1 MTLSPQ
7 DKKSANQLSG
17 AKRALLEQRLR
28 NAKAKNAMLEAET
41 VTISPRGTDDPAPL
55 SFSQQRLWFLD
66 QLEPE
71 NAAYNMPDALRL
83 SGDLNIAVLDLALK
97 TILQRHEILRT
108 IFAEV
113 DEQPVQVVTPQPTT
127 TLQLYDVS
135 ALPSD
140 VRETVTDRLAA
151 AEAACP
157 FDLLRGPLLRVC
169 LVRLDQHEHVL
180 LVTMHHIISDGWSC
194 GVFFKELSMLYN
206 ALVANNLTSLSALPI
221 QYADYAAWQ
230 QRELQ
235 GERLNQHMV
244 YWKEQLADAE
254 TILNL
259 PTDRPR
265 PSVRTFRGAHQAFT
279 LSAEI
284 ARQLQDIARREG
296 CTLFMALLSLYTI
309 LLARYSGQ
317 RDILVGSPIAGRDH
331 AELEGLIGFF
341 LNTLVL
347 RTRFADN
354 LTFQE
359 VLRHTREMALS
370 AFAHQELPFERLVE
384 ELKPERNLGYT
395 PLFQVMFTLQNS
407 PAAPLQL
414 TGITSQSIGFDFNIT
429 KVDLSLSMEETAD
442 GITGLFTYNT
452 DLFDATTIERMA
464 EHFRILA
471 DHLIANPTQSVYNT
485 ALLTPNEKRLLQMW
499 NDTAIRERPS
509 RCLHHLIEEQAE
521 RTPEATALV
530 QGDQHLNY
538 AALNHRANQL
548 ARVLQQR
555 SVGPEVRV
563 GICLERSFDMVV
575 SVLAVLKA
583 GGAYLPLDL
592 DYPQARLA
600 YILENARPHLLLTQ
614 QTLEAQLPAFEGEKI
629 CLDRDQELW
638 VQEDGSNLPTT
649 ATAENL
655 AYIVHTSGS
664 TGQPKGVLSTH
675 RGATNYLAF
684 LADRYALSASDV
696 ALQIAT
702 LSFDASVR
710 DLLGPLSVGAKV
722 VLIEQEDAKDPVV
735 LLNTMRQQDVTC
747 LLSVVPTL
755 LRGMVEAAES
765 PRHAPSIR
773 LMLLSGE
780 SLQADDCRNAQALFG
795 SQVQLVN
802 QYGPTECSMTSS
814 YYQVVDPTLEQSAIP
829 VGRPID
835 NAQIHILDE
844 QLNPAPIG
852 VCGEVYITSPGL
864 ARGYLNRPAIAAAQF
879 LPNPFSP
886 VPGMRLYRAGDVA
899 RYRADGTIEL
909 RGRVDHQIKIRG
921 VRVELG
927 EIEAVLNQHPDV
939 QRAAVTYHQ
948 QGGNEGRL
956 AAYLVAESEAPSI
969 NSLRGFLKGFLPDA
983 MIPSAFIVLDALP
996 LTTNGKV
1003 DRRALPAPEHTSLD
1017 LGTAYAA
1024 PQTETEEQLAQ
1035 IWMEVLGIDRVGID
1049 DNFFDLGGDS
1059 FKSIRVVRKFGDSM
1073 RVFDLFKH
1081 PTIRTLA
1088 AALSEERT
1096 DEHVLLQELTP
1107 ALSPQERVVSYVC
1120 FPYGGGSAISYQPLA
1135 RALPRGHS
1143 LYAVALPGHDFTR
1156 EDEEP
1161 APFHEAAHACADEI
1175 QQTISGRL
1183 VIYGHCAGSAMAI
1196 EVTRLLEA
1204 DGVHVERVYLGGAF
1218 PNVRLPGKLFEF
1230 LANNLQID
1238 RLSGDRTYETF
1249 FKSLGGFADVI
1260 DDREVKQIIKNLR
1273 QDSRDAEDYFTYSFA
1288 DKQYMPLTAPIVC
1301 IVGDKDPL
1309 TEYYQERYQEWEF
1322 FSPDVHLQVLPQAGH
1337 YFIKH
1342 RAAEVADMLTA
1353 PLPAVE
1359 KATTPGTV
1367 QPCHLPTPRRRTK
1380 TSATASQAGLLPTL
1394 RIFLIVAAGQ
1404 FVSLVGS
1411 GLTGF
1416 ALGVWVYL
1424 QTGSVTQFA
1433 LISIFAML
1441 PGIIFSPLAGAVI
1454 DRSDRRKVMILSDLG
1469 AGLGTVTLTLLLW
1482 TGQLEIWLI
1491 YLILTWNSIC
1501 NTFQRPA
1508 YASAIPQL
1516 VPKRYLWQANGIVQ
1530 MAEAGSQILAP
1541 VVAAALVV
1549 TIGLSGVI
1557 LIDFVTFLFAVTTLF
1572 FVRFPNS
1579 MPWQRKEPLMREIAN
1594 GWRYITSHRGMMG
1607 LLLHAAATNVLLAI
1621 MTVLVTPLVLQS
1633 LDSTTTLGS
1642 VMGVGGAG
1650 MLFGGLAMSIWGGPK
1665 RLMSGLLGFSVLSGL
1680 FIMLMG
1686 VQPSL
1691 PFIALGFFGFTLTLA
1706 LSNGCYTALIQT
1718 KVPHLLHGRVFAL
1731 NQMIAFSTM
1740 PLGFALAG
1748 PLSDHV
1754 FGPLLMPGGLLA
1766 DSIGPLIGV
1775 GAGRGIGLLFIV
1787 IGFLT
1792 VLVTLVGYVYPRLW
1806 RLEDEIPD
1814 ANPEELLVTEPHDS
1828 PHVVPASVPTAAQ
1841 T

>member
-7 DKKSANQLSG
+7 DKKTTTQLSA

-28 NAKAKNAMLEAET
+28 NAKAKNATLETET
-41 VTISPRGTDDPAPL
+41 VTIPPRATDDPAPL

-66 QLEPE
+66 QLEPA
-71 NAAYNMPDALRL
+71 NATYNMPDALRL
-83 SGDLNIAVLDLALK
+83 SGDLNVAAFEQALH

-108 IFAEV
+108 TFAEV
-113 DEQPVQVVTPQPTT
+113 DEQPVQIVAPEPTT

-135 ALPSD
+135 GFSGDTHESIVA
-140 VRETVTDRLAA
+140 RLASE
-151 AEAACP
+151 EAVCP

-169 LVRLDQHEHVL
+169 LVRIERHEHVL

-194 GVFFKELSMLYN
+194 GVFFKELSTLYN
-206 ALVANNLTSLSALPI
+206 AMAANKPTSLSALPI
-221 QYADYAAWQ
+221 QYGDYAVWQ

-235 GERLNQHMV
+235 GERLHQHMA
-244 YWKEQLADAE
+244 YWKEQLANAE
-254 TILNL
+254 TILKL

-265 PSVRTFRGAHQAFT
+265 PSVQTFRGAHHAFT
-279 LSAEI
+279 LSPERAK
-284 ARQLQDIARREG
+284 QLQDIARREG
-296 CTLFMALLSLYTI
+296 CTLFMALLSLYTV

-317 RDILVGSPIAGRDH
+317 RDILVGSPMAGRDH

-354 LTFQE
+354 PTFQE
-359 VLRHTREMALS
+359 VLRHTREMTLG
-370 AFAHQELPFERLVE
+370 AFAHQELPFERLVD

-395 PLFQVMFTLQNS
+395 PLFQVMFTLQNA

-414 TGITSQSIGFDFNIT
+414 TGITSRSIGFDFNIA

-464 EHFRILA
+464 AHFHTLT
-471 DHLIANPTQSVYNT
+471 DQFIANPAQSVYT
-485 ALLTPNEKRLLQMW
+485 TPLLTPDEQRLLQGW
-499 NDTAIRERPS
+499 NDTVTSERPG

-521 RTPEATALV
+521 RTPESIALV
-530 QGDQHLNY
+530 QSGQQLSY
-538 AALNHRANQL
+538 TALNQRANQL

-555 SVGPEVRV
+555 GVGPEVRV
-563 GICLERSFDMVV
+563 GICVERSFDMVV

-583 GGAYLPLDL
+583 GGVYLPLDL
-592 DYPQARLA
+592 DYPSARLA
-600 YILENARPHLLLTQ
+600 YILENAQPHLILTQ
-614 QTLEAQLPAFEGEKI
+614 QTLEARLPAFEGEKV

-638 VQEDGSNLPTT
+638 SNEDGSNLPTT
-649 ATAENL
+649 AAAENL

-722 VLIEQEDAKDPVV
+722 VLVEQQQAKDPAA
-735 LLNTMRQQDVTC
+735 LLDTMRRQDVTC

-755 LRGMVEAAES
+755 LRGMAEAAES
-765 PRHAPSIR
+765 PMHASSIS

-780 SLQADDCRNAQALFG
+780 SLRSDDCHAAQTLFG
-795 SQVQLVN
+795 TQVQLVN
-802 QYGPTECSMTSS
+802 QYGPTECTMTSS
-814 YYQVVDPTLEQSAIP
+814 YYRVDERALAQSAIP

-852 VCGEVYITSPGL
+852 VYGEVYITSLGL
-864 ARGYLNRPAIAAAQF
+864 ARGYLNRPATTAVQF
-879 LPNPFSP
+879 LPNSFSSC
-886 VPGMRLYRAGDVA
+886 PGTQLYRTGDVA

-909 RGRVDHQIKIRG
+909 GGRIDHQIKIRG

-927 EIEAVLNQHPDV
+927 EIEAVLNQHPAV

-956 AAYLVAESEAPSI
+956 VAYLVAEAEAPSI
-969 NSLRGFLKGFLPDA
+969 STLRAFLKDFLPDA
-983 MIPSAFIVLDALP
+983 MIPAAFVVLDAVP
-996 LTTNGKV
+996 LTTNGKIN
-1003 DRRALPAPEHTSLD
+1003 RRALPAPEHASLD
-1017 LGTAYAA
+1017 LGTAYVA
-1024 PQTETEEQLAQ
+1024 PQTETEERLAQ
-1035 IWMEVLGIDRVGID
+1035 IWMEVLGIERVGID

-1073 RVFDLFKH
+1073 RVFDIFKH
-1081 PTIRTLA
+1081 PTIRALA
-1088 AALSEERT
+1088 VALSQERT
-1096 DEHVLLQELTP
+1096 DEHALLQELTP
-1107 ALSPQERVVSYVC
+1107 ALSPQERTVSYVC

-1135 RALPRGHS
+1135 RALPRSHS

-1161 APFHEAAHACADEI
+1161 APFHEVARACADEI

-1196 EVTRLLEA
+1196 EVARLLEA
-1204 DGVHVERVYLGGAF
+1204 DGVQVERVYLGGTF

-1249 FKSLGGFADVI
+1249 FTSLGGFADVI

-1288 DKQYMPLTAPIVC
+1288 DKQYTPLIAPIVC

-1322 FSPDVHLQVLPQAGH
+1322 FSSRVHLQVLPQAGH

-1353 PLPAVE
+1353 PPPSVE
-1359 KATTPGTV
+1359 ETVSVSEEVQHETTRIAG
-1367 QPCHLPTPRRRTK
+1367 RRTK
-1380 TSATASQAGLLPTL
+1380 TPAPVSQAGLLPTL

-1433 LISIFAML
+1433 LISVFAML

-1454 DRSDRRKVMILSDLG
+1454 DRSDRRKVMIFSDLG
-1469 AGLGTVTLTLLLW
+1469 AGLGTLALTLLLW

-1530 MAEAGSQILAP
+1530 MTEAGS
-1541 VVAAALVV
+1541 
-1549 TIGLSGVI
+1549 
-1557 LIDFVTFLFAVTTLF
+1557 
-1572 FVRFPNS
+1572 
-1579 MPWQRKEPLMREIAN
+1579 
-1594 GWRYITSHRGMMG
+1594 
-1607 LLLHAAATNVLLAI
+1607 
-1621 MTVLVTPLVLQS
+1621 
-1633 LDSTTTLGS
+1633 
-1642 VMGVGGAG
+1642 
-1650 MLFGGLAMSIWGGPK
+1650 
-1665 RLMSGLLGFSVLSGL
+1665 
-1680 FIMLMG
+1680 
-1686 VQPSL
+1686 
-1691 PFIALGFFGFTLTLA
+1691 
-1706 LSNGCYTALIQT
+1706 
-1718 KVPHLLHGRVFAL
+1718 
-1731 NQMIAFSTM
+1731 
-1740 PLGFALAG
+1740 
-1748 PLSDHV
+1748 
-1754 FGPLLMPGGLLA
+1754 
-1766 DSIGPLIGV
+1766 
-1775 GAGRGIGLLFIV
+1775 RGICR
-1787 IGFLT
+1787 
-1792 VLVTLVGYVYPRLW
+1792 TLEGITDRIPRQNK
-1806 RLEDEIPD
+1806 I
-1814 ANPEELLVTEPHDS
+1814 NEPNL
-1828 PHVVPASVPTAAQ
+1828 
-1841 T
+1841 

>member
-1 MTLSPQ
+1 MTQSPQ
-7 DKKSANQLSG
+7 DKKTATQLSA

-28 NAKAKNAMLEAET
+28 SAKTKNATLTAET
-41 VTISPRGTDDPAPL
+41 VTIPRRGTDDPAPL

-66 QLEPE
+66 QLEPA

-83 SGDLNIAVLDLALK
+83 SGDLTISVFERAIN
-97 TILQRHEILRT
+97 TILHRHEILRT
-108 IFAEV
+108 TFAEV
-113 DEQPVQVVTPQPTT
+113 DEQPVQVVASKPTT
-127 TLQLYDVS
+127 TLVLYDLS
-135 ALPSD
+135 GLSSD
-140 VRETVTDRLAA
+140 ACETATAQLAA
-151 AEAACP
+151 EEAACP
-157 FDLLRGPLLRVC
+157 FDLTRGPLLRIC
-169 LVRLDQHEHVL
+169 LVRLDQQDHVL
-180 LVTMHHIISDGWSC
+180 LVTMHHVISDGWSG
-194 GVFFKELSMLYN
+194 GVFFKELSTLYN
-206 ALVANNLTSLSALPI
+206 AFAANKSPSLLELPI
-221 QYADYAAWQ
+221 QYGDYAAWQ
-230 QRELQ
+230 RRELQ
-235 GERLNQHMV
+235 GERLSQHMV
-244 YWKEQLADAE
+244 YWKEQLADVE
-254 TILNL
+254 TILHL
-259 PTDRPR
+259 PTDRLR
-265 PSVRTFRGAHQAFT
+265 PPVQTFCGAHHVFT
-279 LSAEI
+279 LSA
-284 ARQLQDIARREG
+284 AMTKQLQDIARREG
-296 CTLFMALLSLYTI
+296 CTLFMALLAIYTT

-317 RDILVGSPIAGRDH
+317 RDILVGSPITGRDH
-331 AELEGLIGFF
+331 AELEDLIGFF

-347 RTRFADN
+347 RTRFTDN
-354 LTFQE
+354 PTFQE
-359 VLRHTREMALS
+359 VLRQTREMALG

-395 PLFQVMFTLQNS
+395 PLFQVMFTLHNA
-407 PAAPLQL
+407 PTAPLQL
-414 TGITSQSIGFDFNIT
+414 SGITSHSIGFDFYIT
-429 KVDLSLSMEETAD
+429 KIDLSLSMEETAD
-442 GITGLFTYNT
+442 GIIGLFTYNT
-452 DLFDATTIERMA
+452 DLFDAATIERMA
-464 EHFRILA
+464 EHFCVQA
-471 DHLIANPTQSVYNT
+471 AQFSANPTQHVYDVS
-485 ALLTPNEKRLLQMW
+485 LLTSDEQDLLRTW
-499 NDTAIRERPS
+499 NDTATNAPQVWCIHQ
-509 RCLHHLIEEQAE
+509 LFEEQAE
-521 RTPEATALV
+521 RTPDATALV
-530 QGDQHLNY
+530 LNNQQLSY
-538 AALNHRANQL
+538 AALNQRANQL
-548 ARVLQQR
+548 AWVLQQR
-555 SVGPEVRV
+555 GVGPEVRV
-563 GICLERSFDMVV
+563 GICVERSFEMVV

-592 DYPQARLA
+592 DYPSARLA
-600 YILENARPHLLLTQ
+600 YILANAQSHLILTQ
-614 QTLEAQLPAFEGEKI
+614 QTLETRLPPFVGEKI
-629 CLDRDQELW
+629 CLDRDEELW
-638 VQEDGSNLPTT
+638 GAEDKSNLPTT

-684 LADRYALSASDV
+684 LAEQYALSVSDTV
-696 ALQIAT
+696 LQIAT

-722 VLIEQEDAKDPVV
+722 VLVEQEDAKDPSA
-735 LLNTMRQQDVTC
+735 LLQTMRWQGVTC
-747 LLSVVPTL
+747 LLSIVPTL
-755 LRGMVEAAES
+755 LRGLVEAAE
-765 PRHAPSIR
+765 PPMIIPSIR

-780 SLQADDCRNAQALFG
+780 NLRSDDCRSAQTLFG
-795 SQVQLVN
+795 TQVQLVN
-802 QYGPTECSMTSS
+802 QYGPTECTMTSS
-814 YYQVVDPTLEQSAIP
+814 YYPVNALLPEQSHVP

-835 NAQIHILDE
+835 NAQIHMLDE
-844 QLNPAPIG
+844 QLHPTPIG
-852 VCGEVYITSPGL
+852 VYGEVYISSPGL
-864 ARGYLNRPAIAAAQF
+864 ADGYLNRPAATAAQF
-879 LPNPFSP
+879 LPNPFSMH
-886 VPGMRLYRAGDVA
+886 PGMRLYRTGDVA
-899 RYRADGTIEL
+899 RYRLDGAIEL
-909 RGRVDHQIKIRG
+909 RGRIDHQIKIRG

-948 QGGNEGRL
+948 HGSGEGRL
-956 AAYLVAESEAPSI
+956 AAYLVAETAAPSI
-969 NSLRGFLKGFLPDA
+969 SNLRGFLRDFLPDA
-983 MIPSAFIVLDALP
+983 MIPTAFVVLDALP

-1003 DRRALPAPEHTSLD
+1003 DRRALPAPEQISLD
-1017 LGTAYAA
+1017 LGTTYAA
-1024 PQTETEEQLAQ
+1024 PQTELEECLAQ
-1035 IWMEVLGIDRVGID
+1035 IWMGVLGIERVGID
-1049 DNFFDLGGDS
+1049 DDFFDLGGDS
-1059 FKSIRVVRKFGDSM
+1059 FKSIRVVRKFGAAM
-1073 RVFDLFKH
+1073 RVFAIFKH
-1081 PTIRTLA
+1081 PTIRALA

-1096 DEHVLLQELTP
+1096 DEHALLQELTP
-1107 ALSPQERVVSYVC
+1107 ALSPQERIVSYVC

-1156 EDEEP
+1156 EDEES
-1161 APFHEAAHACADEI
+1161 ALFHEVARACAEEI
-1175 QQTISGRL
+1175 RQTIMGRL
-1183 VIYGHCAGSAMAI
+1183 VIYGHCAGGAMAI

-1204 DGVHVERVYLGGAF
+1204 DGVNVERVYLGGTF
-1218 PNVRLPGKLFEF
+1218 PNVRIPGRLFEF

-1249 FKSLGGFADVI
+1249 FKSLGGFADVV
-1260 DDREVKQIIKNLR
+1260 DDREVRQIIKNLR

-1288 DKQYMPLTAPIVC
+1288 DKEYTPLSAPIVC

-1309 TEYYQERYQEWEF
+1309 TEYYQERYTEWEF
-1322 FSPDVHLQVLPQAGH
+1322 FSPHVHLKVLPRAGH

-1342 RAAEVADMLTA
+1342 RAAEVADLLTA
-1353 PLPAVE
+1353 PLPSVE
-1359 KATTPGTV
+1359 KTTTTEAIKQDHVSPFKQRT
-1367 QPCHLPTPRRRTK
+1367 QTCTPPL
-1380 TSATASQAGLLPTL
+1380 QAGLLPTL
-1394 RIFLIVAAGQ
+1394 RVFLIVAAGQ

-1433 LISIFAML
+1433 LISVFAML

-1454 DRSDRRKVMILSDLG
+1454 DRSDRRKVMIFSDLG
-1469 AGLGTVTLTLLLW
+1469 AGLGTLALTLLLW

-1491 YLILTWNSIC
+1491 YVILTWTSIC

-1530 MAEAGSQILAP
+1530 MTEAGSQVLAP
-1541 VVAAALVV
+1541 IVAAALVV
-1549 TIGLSGVI
+1549 TIGLYGVI
-1557 LIDFVTFLFAVTTLF
+1557 LIDFVTFLFAITTLLL
-1572 FVRFPNS
+1572 VRFPNS
-1579 MPWQRKEPLMREIAN
+1579 LPWQRKEPLMQEIVN
-1594 GWRYITSHRGMMG
+1594 GWRYITSHRGMVG

-1621 MTVLVTPLVLQS
+1621 MTVLITPLVLQS

-1642 VMGVGGAG
+1642 VMAVGGAG
-1650 MLFGGLAMSIWGGPK
+1650 MLVGGLAMSVWGGPK

-1680 FIMLMG
+1680 CIMLIG

-1748 PLSDHV
+1748 PLSDQI

-1766 DSIGPLIGV
+1766 DNVGRFIGV

-1787 IGFLT
+1787 VGFLT

-1814 ANPEELLVTEPHDS
+1814 ANPDELLVSEPHDNL
-1828 PHVVPASVPTAAQ
+1828 HVVTSSVPTAAQ